1 MIYRKPEILKEIIT
15 HYNPNIEK
23 LKEFSAQT
31 DFIKDL
37 EINSADLVDIILD
50 IEDKFSIT
58 IDDEGMQNIM
68 SVQAALD
75 VIDQELAKK

>member
-1 MIYRKPEILKEIIT
+1 MNNIDILKEIIT
-15 HYNPNIEK
+15 NYNPNLEK
-23 LKEFSAQT
+23 LKEFSPET

-68 SVQAALD
+68 NVQAALD
-75 VIDQELAKK
+75 VIDQEVAKKQ